1 MALTYTPEQIAEKLD
16 KLSQPFHPKD
26 VQWRVTNKS
35 QDGKKGMV
43 AAYADPRAYSARL
56 NEVFTPAGW
65 SFELVTE
72 TTTGLTRMRHGKS
85 VPTGKVSVIATLEIF
100 GISKKASTGEM
111 WADDDNAVTRA
122 EAQAK
127 KRAASM
133 FGLGEY
139 FYELKSLGS
148 DLWVPLDAKGNPT
161 RLPKLPHWALP
172 VEMRQAV
179 GPTKTAAQ
187 PATAQRSAQQ
197 PQQQG
202 QQQTQQQTGA
212 SVQQQRSAPQGE
224 VQNPQQKRNRSAQ
237 LRPQQMMSE
246 PEKRFRDGYPKTEA
260 YLGVQLTKNILEM
273 LLDKLDAGELQG
285 DKFEVAIS
293 KLDTAV
299 DLLSKIRTA
308 AAEAHLSTLD
318 SILGH
323 YNVKDLDNIP
333 TYQVLY
339 CVAMDLAVVPR
350 LEKKA
355 A

>member
-1 MALTYTPEQIAEKLD
+1 MALTYTPEQIAERLD
-16 KLSQPFHPKD
+16 KLRQPFHPKD

-139 FYELKSLGS
+139 FYELKSLGNK
-148 DLWVPLDAKGNPT
+148 LWVPLDERGNPT
-161 RLPKLPHWALP
+161 QLPTLPPWALP

-179 GPTKTAAQ
+179 GSTKTAAL
-187 PATAQRSAQQ
+187 PATAQQRSTQQ

-202 QQQTQQQTGA
+202 QQQTGA

-224 VQNPQQKRNRSAQ
+224 VQNPQQSRNRSAQ

-246 PEKRFRDGYPKTEA
+246 SEKRFRDGHPKAEG

-273 LLDKLDAGELQG
+273 LIDKLDAGKLQG

-293 KLDTAV
+293 KFDAAA

-318 SILGH
+318 SILAH

-333 TYQVLY
+333 TYQALY
-339 CVAMDLAVVPR
+339 YVAMDLGVVPR

>member
-1 MALTYTPEQIAEKLD
+1 MAFTYTQKQIAERLD
-16 KLSQPFHPKD
+16 KLRQPFHPKD
-26 VQWRVTNKS
+26 VQWRVTNTS
-35 QDGKKGMV
+35 EDGKKGMV
-43 AAYADPRAYSARL
+43 AAYADPRAYTARL

-72 TTTGLTRMRHGKS
+72 TTTGLTRIRKGKTL
-85 VPTGKVSVIATLEIF
+85 PTGKVSVIATLEIF

-139 FYELKSLGS
+139 FYDLKSLGS
-148 DLWVPLDAKGNPT
+148 DLWVPLDARGNPT
-161 RLPKLPHWALP
+161 RLPKLPPWALP

-187 PATAQRSAQQ
+187 PAAQQ
-197 PQQQG
+197 RPVQQPHS
-202 QQQTQQQTGA
+202 QQQTGA
-212 SVQQQRSAPQGE
+212 NVQQQRPTPQGE
-224 VQNPQQKRNRSAQ
+224 VQNPQQRRNRSAQ
-237 LRPQQMMSE
+237 LRPEQMSAV
-246 PEKRFRDGYPKTEA
+246 EKQFRELYPKAEA
-260 YLGVQLTKNILEM
+260 YLGVQLTKNIIEM
-273 LLDKLDAGELQG
+273 LIDKLDAGELQG
-285 DKFEVAIS
+285 DKFEIAIT
-293 KLDTAV
+293 KLDAAT

-308 AAEAHLSTLD
+308 AVEAHHSTLD

-323 YNVKDLDNIP
+323 YKVKDLDNIP

-339 CVAMDLAVVPR
+339 CVAMDLGVVPR

>member
-1 MALTYTPEQIAEKLD
+1 MAFTYTQKQIAERLD
-16 KLSQPFHPKD
+16 KLRQPFHPKD

-85 VPTGKVSVIATLEIF
+85 VPTGKVTVIATLDIF

-111 WADDDNAVTRA
+111 WADDDNATTRA

-139 FYELKSLGS
+139 FYDLKSLGS
-148 DLWVPLDAKGNPT
+148 DLWVPLDDRGNPT
-161 RLPKLPHWALP
+161 RLPKLPPWALP
-172 VEMRQAV
+172 VELRQAV

-187 PATAQRSAQQ
+187 PAAQQRPAQQ
-197 PQQQG
+197 PQV
-202 QQQTQQQTGA
+202 QQQTGA

-224 VQNPQQKRNRSAQ
+224 VQNPQQSRNRSAQ
-237 LRPQQMMSE
+237 LRPDQMSE
-246 PEKRFRDGYPKTEA
+246 AEKRFRERHPKAEA
-260 YLGVQLTKNILEM
+260 DLGVQLTKNILEM
-273 LLDKLDAGELQG
+273 LIDKLDAGELQG
-285 DKFEVAIS
+285 DKFE
-293 KLDTAV
+293 
-299 DLLSKIRTA
+299 
-308 AAEAHLSTLD
+308 
-318 SILGH
+318 
-323 YNVKDLDNIP
+323 
-333 TYQVLY
+333 
-339 CVAMDLAVVPR
+339 LATPNSMLQWICYPRFAPRRPR
-350 LEKKA
+350 LTTRRSIRSWDTTK
-355 A
+355 

>member
-1 MALTYTPEQIAEKLD
+1 MAFTYTQRQIAERLD
-16 KLSQPFHPKD
+16 KLRQPFHPKD

-85 VPTGKVSVIATLEIF
+85 VPTGKVTVIATLEIF
-100 GISKKASTGEM
+100 GISKKASAGEM
-111 WADDDNAVTRA
+111 WADDDNATTRA

-139 FYELKSLGS
+139 FYDLKSLGS
-148 DLWVPLDAKGNPT
+148 DLWVPLDDRGNPT
-161 RLPKLPHWALP
+161 RLPKLPPWALP
-172 VEMRQAV
+172 VELRQAV

-187 PATAQRSAQQ
+187 PAAQQRPAQQ
-197 PQQQG
+197 PQQQ
-202 QQQTQQQTGA
+202 QVQQQTGA
-212 SVQQQRSAPQGE
+212 NVQQQRSAPQGE
-224 VQNPQQKRNRSAQ
+224 VQNPQQRRNRSAQ
-237 LRPQQMMSE
+237 LRPEQMSE
-246 PEKRFRDGYPKTEA
+246 AEKRFREGHPQAEA

-273 LLDKLDAGELQG
+273 LLDKLETGELQG
-285 DKFEVAIS
+285 DKFELAIP
-293 KLDTAV
+293 KLDAAV

-308 AAEAHLSTLD
+308 AAEAHHSTLD

-323 YNVKDLDNIP
+323 YKVKDLDNIP

-339 CVAMDLAVVPR
+339 CVAMDLGVVPR

>member
-1 MALTYTPEQIAEKLD
+1 MALTYTPEQIAERLD
-16 KLSQPFHPKD
+16 KLKQPFHPRD

-56 NEVFTPAGW
+56 NEVFTAAGW

-148 DLWVPLDAKGNPT
+148 KLWVPLDERGNPT
-161 RLPKLPHWALP
+161 QLPALPSWALP

-187 PATAQRSAQQ
+187 PATTQERST
-197 PQQQG
+197 
-202 QQQTQQQTGA
+202 QQTRQHGQQQTGA
-212 SVQQQRSAPQGE
+212 SVQQQGSEPQGE
-224 VQNPQQKRNRSAQ
+224 VQNSQQKRNRSAQ
-237 LRPQQMMSE
+237 LRPEQMSDA
-246 PEKRFRDGYPKTEA
+246 EKRFREGHPKAEA

-273 LLDKLDAGELQG
+273 LIDKLDAGELQG
-285 DKFEVAIS
+285 DKFEVAIT
-293 KLDTAV
+293 KLDAAA

-318 SILGH
+318 SILAH

-339 CVAMDLAVVPR
+339 YVAMDLGVVPR

>member
-148 DLWVPLDAKGNPT
+148 KLWVPLDERGNPT
-161 RLPKLPHWALP
+161 QLPTLPPWALP

-187 PATAQRSAQQ
+187 PAASQQ
-197 PQQQG
+197 HSVQQTQKQG
-202 QQQTQQQTGA
+202 QQQTGTN
-212 SVQQQRSAPQGE
+212 VQQQRSAPQGE
-224 VQNPQQKRNRSAQ
+224 VHNPQQRRNRSAQ
-237 LRPQQMMSE
+237 LRPDQMSDA
-246 PEKRFRDGYPKTEA
+246 EKRFREGHPKAEA

-273 LLDKLDAGELQG
+273 LIDKLDAGEVQG
-285 DKFEVAIS
+285 NKFEVAIT
-293 KLDTAV
+293 KLDAAA

-323 YNVKDLDNIP
+323 YNVKDLENIP
-333 TYQVLY
+333 SYQVLY
-339 CVAMDLAVVPR
+339 CVAMDLGVVPR
-350 LEKKA
+350 LEKRA

>member
-16 KLSQPFHPKD
+16 KLRQPFDPKD
-26 VQWRVTNKS
+26 VQWRVTQVFDDEKE
-35 QDGKKGMV
+35 GKKGKMG
-43 AAYADPRAYSARL
+43 AYADPRAYSARL

-72 TTTGLTRMRHGKS
+72 TTTGLTRVRNGKS
-85 VPTGKVSVIATLEIF
+85 IPTGKVSVIATLEIF
-100 GISKKASTGEM
+100 GITKKASTGEM

-139 FYELKSLGS
+139 FYELKSLGKE
-148 DLWVPLDAKGNPT
+148 LWVPLDDKGKPK
-161 RLPKLPHWALP
+161 RLPTLPQWAIP
-172 VEMRQAV
+172 VEMRKAV
-179 GPTKTAAQ
+179 GPTKVAAQ
-187 PATAQRSAQQ
+187 PAAAQQRSVQQ
-197 PQQQG
+197 PQV
-202 QQQTQQQTGA
+202 QQQTGA
-212 SVQQQRSAPQGE
+212 SVQQQLSAPQGE
-224 VQNPQQKRNRSAQ
+224 VQNPQQSRNRSAQ
-237 LRPQQMMSE
+237 LRPEQMSE
-246 PEKRFRDGYPKTEA
+246 AEKRFRERHPKAEA
-260 YLGVQLTKNILEM
+260 DLGVQLTKNILEM
-273 LLDKLDAGELQG
+273 LIDKLDAGELHG
-285 DKFEVAIS
+285 DKFELATP
-293 KLDTAV
+293 KLDAAV

-308 AAEAHLSTLD
+308 AAEAHHSTLD

-323 YNVKDLDNIP
+323 YKVKDLDNIP

-339 CVAMDLAVVPR
+339 CVAMDLGVVPR

>member
-148 DLWVPLDAKGNPT
+148 KLWVPLDDRGNPKQ
-161 RLPKLPHWALP
+161 LPTLPSWALP

-179 GPTKTAAQ
+179 GPKTTDK
-187 PATAQRSAQQ
+187 PASS
-197 PQQQG
+197 QQQG
-202 QQQTQQQTGA
+202 QQPTGA
-212 SVQQQRSAPQGE
+212 SVQQQRAEPQGK
-224 VQNPQQKRNRSAQ
+224 VQNRSAQ
-237 LRPQQMMSE
+237 LRPDQMSE
-246 PEKRFRDGYPKTEA
+246 AEKRFRDLHPKAEA
-260 YLGVQLTKNILEM
+260 YLGVLLTKNILEM
-273 LLDKLDAGELQG
+273 LIEKIDTGELQG
-285 DKFEVAIS
+285 DKFEVAIK
-293 KLDTAV
+293 KLDAAV

-308 AAEAHLSTLD
+308 AAEIHHSTLD

-323 YNVKDLDNIP
+323 YKIEELDNIP

-339 CVAMDLAVVPR
+339 CVAMELGVVPR
-350 LEKKA
+350 LVKQA